1 MIGRCY
7 DYTARSTSEMR
18 CDLWHDS
25 GHAGYTVQR
34 QRTEACRCRQVNSK
48 FKPIYQC
55 KAHEPGIAKKRLDA
69 SKETPSPN
77 AIRCSPSRPKQYPSR
92 LQRPSKSILRTVA
105 RHGRII
111 CCQCH
116 PSSARVVAAALAGT
130 LARSFVRQQ
139 CIGRSLHLVRG
150 VGQGQVGRPGDT
162 NGRHKGLRRVS

>member
-55 KAHEPGIAKKRLDA
+55 KAHETRDR
-69 SKETPSPN
+69 KETSRRIKGNPFSKRHTVQPKPSQT
-77 AIRCSPSRPKQYPSR
+77 IPKQIAETFEEY
-92 LQRPSKSILRTVA
+92 T
-105 RHGRII
+105 
-111 CCQCH
+111 
-116 PSSARVVAAALAGT
+116 
-130 LARSFVRQQ
+130 
-139 CIGRSLHLVRG
+139 
-150 VGQGQVGRPGDT
+150 
-162 NGRHKGLRRVS
+162 